1 MTSLCTVLSILAKE
15 TFAGC
20 PANVSI
26 CLRHLEQ
33 VVEGEA
39 VDSDV
44 VVGAKNLRRDT
55 EGHMMVRVGERHARL
70 FWTEIA
76 RHRSFIL

>member
-1 MTSLCTVLSILAKE
+1 VFSILAAE

-44 VVGAKNLRRDT
+44 VVGAKDLRRNA
-55 EGHMMVRVGERHARL
+55 EGHMVVRVGEVHAWL
-70 FWTEIA
+70 FWTELA
-76 RHRSFIL
+76 GHRSFIL